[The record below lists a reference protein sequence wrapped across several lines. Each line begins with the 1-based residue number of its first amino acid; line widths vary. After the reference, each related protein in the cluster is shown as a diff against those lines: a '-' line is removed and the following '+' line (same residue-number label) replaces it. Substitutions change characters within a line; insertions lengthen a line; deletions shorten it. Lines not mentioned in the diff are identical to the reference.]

1 MDKKQKLIF
10 TKLNFTHPKSHMSV
24 LYDLY
29 AVYED
34 DKMIEVTVQLAGCE
48 STLNNMYIA
57 RVQNIVK
64 NLNAAFVEIAPEI
77 RCYLPLDELNEI
89 KQPLFTKKNS
99 KKNIAVGD
107 ELVVQ
112 VVKEAIKTKDAIV
125 STNIS
130 FAGEYLVLTSAN
142 HQIGISSK
150 IPKDVASRLRLFAQ
164 EMVPDIRQYGI
175 IFRTNAAKAT
185 ENHIRIEFKRLKN
198 EYDTLIS
205 TAHTRTL
212 YTCLRKE
219 QPLYLKMLQNIDK
232 NKLDEV
238 LTDDPEIYE
247 QLLKETLHQEN
258 QEYSLRYYQDKLL
271 TLAKLYRVQEQ
282 IEAAIKERVWLKSGA
297 NIIIQP
303 TEALTVIDV
312 NSGKN
317 IVGKDR
323 LLYHYKINIEA
334 AAEIARQL
342 RLRNISGII
351 LVDFIDLHDREQ
363 SAKLLE
369 EFRKFLKQDSIP
381 VQLVDMT
388 KLGLVELTRKKQ
400 KKSLAEQLSVHAVP

>member
-1 MDKKQKLIF
+1 MDKSQKLIF
-10 TKLNFTHPKSHMSV
+10 TKLNFEHPKNHMPV
-24 LYDLY
+24 LYDFN

-34 DKMIEVTVQLAGCE
+34 GKMVEVTVQPAGCE
-48 STLNNMYIA
+48 SILNNIYVA

-64 NLNAAFVEIAPEI
+64 NLNAAFVEIAPGV
-77 RCYLPLDELNEI
+77 RCYLPLDELNGLQ
-89 KQPLFTKKNS
+89 QPLFTKKNS
-99 KKNIAVGD
+99 KKKIAAGD

-112 VVKEAIKTKDAIV
+112 VVKEAIKSKDAIA
-125 STNIS
+125 STNLS

-150 IPKDVASRLRLFAQ
+150 IQKDIASRLRLLAQ
-164 EMVPDIRQYGI
+164 EIAPDTRQYGI
-175 IFRTNAAKAT
+175 IFRTNAAKAN
-185 ENHIRIEFKRLKN
+185 ENHIRIEFNKLKK
-198 EYDTLIS
+198 EYDTLVE
-205 TAHTRTL
+205 TACTRTL

-219 QPLYLKMLQNIDK
+219 QPLYLKMLQDMDK

-238 LTDDPEIYE
+238 LTDDPEIYG
-247 QLLKETLHQEN
+247 QLKETLNQEK
-258 QEYSLRYYQDKLL
+258 QEYSLRFYEDKLL
-271 TLAKLYRVQEQ
+271 TLAKLYRIQEQ
-282 IEAAIKERVWLKSGA
+282 LEAALKERVWLKSGA

-323 LLYHYKINIEA
+323 LITHYKINMEA
-334 AAEIARQL
+334 AAEIAKQL
-342 RLRNISGII
+342 RLRNVSGII
-351 LVDFIDLHDREQ
+351 LVDFIDLHDKEQ

-400 KKSLAEQLSVHAVP
+400 KKSLAEQLQN

>member
-1 MDKKQKLIF
+1 MDKSQKLIF
-10 TKLNFTHPKSHMSV
+10 TKLKFEHPKSHIPV
-24 LYDLY
+24 QYNLY

-34 DKMIEVTVQLAGCE
+34 GKMVEVTAQPAGCE
-48 STLNNMYIA
+48 SILNNIYIA

-64 NLNAAFVEIAPEI
+64 NLNAAFVEIAPGV
-77 RCYLPLDELNEI
+77 RCYLPLDETNEFQ
-89 KQPLFTKKNS
+89 QPLFTKKNS
-99 KKNIAVGD
+99 RKKIAAGD

-112 VVKEAIKTKDAIV
+112 VVKEAVKSKDAIV

-130 FAGEYLVLTSAN
+130 FAGKYVVLTSAN

-150 IPKDVASRLRLFAQ
+150 IQKDIASRLRLLAQ
-164 EMVPDIRQYGI
+164 EIAPDTRQYGI
-175 IFRTNAAKAT
+175 IFRTNAAKAN
-185 ENHIRIEFKRLKN
+185 ENHIRIEFNKLKK
-198 EYDTLIS
+198 EYDTLVE
-205 TAHTRTL
+205 TACTRTL

-219 QPLYLKMLQNIDK
+219 QPLYLKMLQDMDK
-232 NKLDEV
+232 NKLDEA
-238 LTDDPEIYE
+238 LTDEPEIYR
-247 QLLKETLHQEN
+247 QLNEMLYQEN
-258 QEYSLRYYQDKLL
+258 EAYNLRFYEDKLL

-282 IEAAIKERVWLKSGA
+282 LKAALKERVWLKSGA

-323 LLYHYKINIEA
+323 LMYHYKINVEA

-351 LVDFIDLHDREQ
+351 LVDFIDLHDSGQ

-381 VQLVDMT
+381 VNLVDMT

-400 KKSLAEQLSVHAVP
+400 KKSLAEQLSS

>member
-1 MDKKQKLIF
+1 MGNSQKVIF
-10 TKLNFTHPKSHMSV
+10 TKLNFEHPKSHMPV

-34 DKMIEVTVQLAGCE
+34 DKMAEVTVQPAGCE
-48 STLNNMYIA
+48 SILNNMYVA

-64 NLNAAFVEIAPEI
+64 NLNAAFVEIAPGI
-77 RCYLPLDELNEI
+77 RCYLPLDELNEL
-89 KQPLFTKKNS
+89 QGPLFTKKNS
-99 KKNIAVGD
+99 KKKIAPGD

-112 VVKEAIKTKDAIV
+112 VVKEAIKSKDAIA
-125 STNIS
+125 STNLS

-150 IPKDVASRLRLFAQ
+150 IPKNIAGRLRLLAQ
-164 EMVPDIRQYGI
+164 EIVPDPRQYGI
-175 IFRTNAAKAT
+175 IFRTNAAKAN
-185 ENHIRIEFKRLKN
+185 ENHIRIEFNNLKK
-198 EYDTLIS
+198 EYDTLVA
-205 TAHTRTL
+205 TACSRTL

-219 QPLYLKMLQNIDK
+219 QPLYLKMLQDMDK
-232 NKLDEV
+232 NKLGEV
-238 LTDDPEIYE
+238 LTDSPEIYR
-247 QLLKETLHQEN
+247 QLNEMQYQEI
-258 QEYSLRYYQDKLL
+258 QAFSLRFYEDKLL

-282 IEAAIKERVWLKSGA
+282 LKAALKERVWLKSGA

-312 NSGKN
+312 NSGKS

-323 LLYHYKINIEA
+323 LIYHYKINVEA

-351 LVDFIDLHDREQ
+351 LVDFIDLHNREQ
-363 SAKLLE
+363 SEKLLE

-400 KKSLAEQLSVHAVP
+400 KRSLVEQLNY